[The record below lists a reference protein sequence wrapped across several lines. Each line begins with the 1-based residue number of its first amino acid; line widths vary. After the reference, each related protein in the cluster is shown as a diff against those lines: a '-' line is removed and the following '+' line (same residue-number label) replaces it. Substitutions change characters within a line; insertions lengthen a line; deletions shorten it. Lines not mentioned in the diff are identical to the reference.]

1 MRKRPK
7 EVERRVQFKRGECL
21 IRLGGIYM
29 RGRQG
34 QRCVMSLYQEQ
45 YIIKL
50 FPEYLNEY
58 MVVYGCIE
66 PI

>member
-29 RGRQG
+29 RSSRSEVCHVTVPGA
-34 QRCVMSLYQEQ
+34 
-45 YIIKL
+45 I
-50 FPEYLNEY
+50 
-58 MVVYGCIE
+58 
-66 PI
+66 